1 MLAVPNRNYETWE
14 GILHLIFL
22 EKGAGTWLLKTL
34 GEAVKEVD
42 SVKFRDPRKL
52 SWE

>member
-1 MLAVPNRNYETWE
+1 MKHGKGY
-14 GILHLIFL
+14 LHLIFL
-22 EKGAGTWLLKTL
+22 EKGARTWLLKTL

-42 SVKFRDPRKL
+42 SVKFIRKFRDPRKL